1 MTIEKI
7 INEAWDNKE
16 KINPQSSKEILDPI
30 SETFDLLDKGKIRVA
45 EKKDDKWIT
54 NQWIKKAIMLS
65 FRTNPMDTL

>member
-16 KINPQSSKEILDPI
+16 KISPKSSKEILESI

-45 EKKDDKWIT
+45 EKKVI
-54 NQWIKKAIMLS
+54 NGLLINGLKKQ
-65 FRTNPMDTL
+65 